1 MHEKWCKWDLGCCF
15 PSNWILE
22 RCITVPAIQS
32 RSHAADSQSTRVLPA
47 PQSRRVLTIQKSTPA
62 EHKSIT
68 SPTKVLPAPQKY
80 YQTHK
85 SITRPT
91 KCRAERQHPVVGLWW
106 CRSANPL
113 YDPVPLMMLI
123 TIFTASQLSSPFDT
137 LIREK
142 FNSEDVNQPII
153 WPTTSDDDYW
163 RSFHSITT
171 LWHYGWGKC
180 SNLFCFFFSCK
191 RCSTR
196 FGVGIIG
203 PPRNYYM
210 QLGDNF
216 FPLVIISCSKAIT
229 FFLWWL

>member
-1 MHEKWCKWDLGCCF
+1 MY
-15 PSNWILE
+15 S
-22 RCITVPAIQS
+22 S
-32 RSHAADSQSTRVLPA
+32 Y
-47 PQSRRVLTIQKSTPA
+47 RRVLPA

-68 SPTKVLPAPQKY
+68 S
-80 YQTHK
+80 
-85 SITRPT
+85 PT

-123 TIFTASQLSSPFDT
+123 TIFTASQLTSPFDT

-142 FNSEDVNQPII
+142 FNSKDVNQPIM
-153 WPTTSDDDYW
+153 WPTTSDNDSW

-171 LWHYGWGKC
+171 LWHYGWGKVRIFFV
-180 SNLFCFFFSCK
+180 FCFFFSCK

-210 QLGDNF
+210 QLGNNF
-216 FPLVIISCSKAIT
+216 SPFDGALIDWQCAHPLSIWTWQDIKFI
-229 FFLWWL
+229 